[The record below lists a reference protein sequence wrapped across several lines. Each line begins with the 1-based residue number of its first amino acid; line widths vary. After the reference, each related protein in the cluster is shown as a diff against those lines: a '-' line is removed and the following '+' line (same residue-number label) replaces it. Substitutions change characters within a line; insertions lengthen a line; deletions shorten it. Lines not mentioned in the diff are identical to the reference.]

1 MSSPIS
7 LHAPATAAKRLT
19 IVGAALL
26 GTISLAARPA
36 VVAVA
41 AGGSRATDGSTS
53 VKGSGPP
60 ARADWRD
67 SIRLLNEQHFK
78 HTAWGTAHSVRDY
91 DVSKWIAATDHLTY
105 DDDVLF
111 AASYLHDIAGFP
123 PWEKQGVDHQD
134 RGAELMDSVLTG
146 FGFPAEKIEKVKAA
160 IRTHMPE
167 RAPGAAVESQLLHD
181 ADGLDWL
188 GAIGIARDMS
198 IVDANGG
205 KPDFA
210 WALHRLRD
218 DAAKVPGALVTK
230 AAKREAERRLA
241 VTRAFLKDL
250 ESETKEP
257 GEI

>member
-1 MSSPIS
+1 MNRRI
-7 LHAPATAAKRLT
+7 ARLT
-19 IVGAALL
+19 V
-26 GTISLAARPA
+26 TV
-36 VVAVA
+36 VVAVML
-41 AGGSRATDGSTS
+41 GGAITRVASGSLVTPRR
-53 VKGSGPP
+53 GSP
-60 ARADWRD
+60 ARAEWRD

-91 DVSKWIAATDHLTY
+91 DVAKWIAATDHLTY

-111 AASYLHDIAGFP
+111 AASYLHDIAGFA

-134 RGAELMDSVLTG
+134 RGAELMDSLLTG
-146 FGFPAEKIEKVKAA
+146 YGFPADKIEKVKAA
-160 IRTHMPE
+160 IRTHMPD

-205 KPDFA
+205 DPGFA
-210 WALHRLRD
+210 WALNRLRD
-218 DAAKVPGALVTK
+218 DSTKVPGLLVTK
-230 AAKREAERRLA
+230 AAKREAQRRKA

-257 GEI
+257 GET

>member
-1 MSSPIS
+1 MNSPV
-7 LHAPATAAKRLT
+7 TRLT
-19 IVGAALL
+19 M
-26 GTISLAARPA
+26 TIAA
-36 VVAVA
+36 VVAL
-41 AGGSRATDGSTS
+41 AGGITGTVNGAPAMERGS
-53 VKGSGPP
+53 PL
-60 ARADWRD
+60 ARAGWRD

-111 AASYLHDIAGFP
+111 AAAYLHDIAGFA
-123 PWEKQGVDHQD
+123 PWEKKGVDHQD

-146 FGFPAEKIEKVKAA
+146 FGFPAEKIEKVKDA
-160 IRTHMPE
+160 IRTHMPD

-198 IVDANGG
+198 IVDVNGG
-205 KPDFA
+205 EPNFG
-210 WALHRLRD
+210 WALNRLRD
-218 DAAKVPGALVTK
+218 DAAKVPALMVTK
-230 AAKREAERRLA
+230 AGKREAERRLA

-250 ESETKEP
+250 ESETKES
-257 GEI
+257 GEL

>member
-1 MSSPIS
+1 MNSP
-7 LHAPATAAKRLT
+7 PTRLT
-19 IVGAALL
+19 LIVAAVFTLAGGIVGAAN
-26 GTISLAARPA
+26 GAATVKR
-36 VVAVA
+36 
-41 AGGSRATDGSTS
+41 ST
-53 VKGSGPP
+53 PP
-60 ARADWRD
+60 APADWRD

-111 AASYLHDIAGFP
+111 AAAYLHDIAGFA

-146 FGFPAEKIEKVKAA
+146 FGFPAEKIDKVKDA
-160 IRTHMPE
+160 IRTHMPD
-167 RAPGAAVESQLLHD
+167 RDPGAAVESRLLHD

-198 IVDANGG
+198 IVDVNGG
-205 KPDFA
+205 KPDFG
-210 WALHRLRD
+210 WALNRLRE
-218 DAAKVPGALVTK
+218 DAAKVPGSLVTK
-230 AAKREAERRLA
+230 AGKREAERRVA

-250 ESETKEP
+250 ESETKES

>member
-1 MSSPIS
+1 MNRRI
-7 LHAPATAAKRLT
+7 ARLT
-19 IVGAALL
+19 V
-26 GTISLAARPA
+26 TV
-36 VVAVA
+36 VVAVML
-41 AGGSRATDGSTS
+41 GGAITRVASGSLVTPRR
-53 VKGSGPP
+53 GSP
-60 ARADWRD
+60 ARAEWRD

-91 DVSKWIAATDHLTY
+91 DVAKWIAATDHLTY

-111 AASYLHDIAGFP
+111 AASYLHDIAGFA

-134 RGAELMDSVLTG
+134 RGAELMDSLLTG
-146 FGFPAEKIEKVKAA
+146 YGFPADKIEKVKAA
-160 IRTHMPE
+160 IRTHMPD

-205 KPDFA
+205 DPGFA
-210 WALHRLRD
+210 WALNRLRED
-218 DAAKVPGALVTK
+218 STKVPGLLVTK
-230 AAKREAERRLA
+230 AAKREAQRRMA

>member
-1 MSSPIS
+1 MNSPI
-7 LHAPATAAKRLT
+7 ARLMVT
-19 IVGAALL
+19 I
-26 GTISLAARPA
+26 
-36 VVAVA
+36 AVA
-41 AGGSRATDGSTS
+41 MALGIATTRAASGSLRA
-53 VKGSGPP
+53 VRRGPP
-60 ARADWRD
+60 AKAEWRD

-91 DVSKWIAATDHLTY
+91 DVAKWIAATDHLSY

-111 AASYLHDIAGFP
+111 AASYLHDIAGFA

-134 RGAELMDSVLTG
+134 RGAELMDSILTNY
-146 FGFPAEKIEKVKAA
+146 GFPADKIEKVKAA
-160 IRTHMPE
+160 IRTHMPD

-205 KPDFA
+205 EPGFS
-210 WALHRLRD
+210 WALNRLRED
-218 DAAKVPGALVTK
+218 STKVPGLLVTK
-230 AAKREAERRLA
+230 AAKREALRRLA

>member
-1 MSSPIS
+1 MHSPV
-7 LHAPATAAKRLT
+7 TRLT
-19 IVGAALL
+19 I
-26 GTISLAARPA
+26 TLAA
-36 VVAVA
+36 VVALAV
-41 AGGSRATDGSTS
+41 GSTGAAN
-53 VKGSGPP
+53 GSTVVERSSRH

-67 SIRLLNEQHFK
+67 SVRLLNEQHFK

-91 DVSKWIAATDHLTY
+91 DVSKWIAATDHLKY

-111 AASYLHDIAGFP
+111 AAAYLHDIAGFP

-146 FGFPAEKIEKVKAA
+146 FGFPSEKIEKVKAA
-160 IRTHMPE
+160 IRTHMPD
-167 RAPGAAVESQLLHD
+167 RAPGAAIESQLLHD

-198 IVDANGG
+198 IVDVNGG
-205 KPDFA
+205 EPNFG
-210 WALHRLRD
+210 WALNRLRE
-218 DAAKVPGALVTK
+218 DAAKVPGSLVTK
-230 AAKREAERRLA
+230 AGRREAERRVA

>member
-1 MSSPIS
+1 MNRRI
-7 LHAPATAAKRLT
+7 ARLT
-19 IVGAALL
+19 V
-26 GTISLAARPA
+26 TV
-36 VVAVA
+36 VVAVML
-41 AGGSRATDGSTS
+41 GGAITRVASGSLVTPRR
-53 VKGSGPP
+53 GSP
-60 ARADWRD
+60 ARAEWRD

-91 DVSKWIAATDHLTY
+91 DVAKWIAATDHLTY

-111 AASYLHDIAGFP
+111 AASYLHDIAGFA

-134 RGAELMDSVLTG
+134 RGAELMDSLLTG
-146 FGFPAEKIEKVKAA
+146 YGFPADKIEKVKAA
-160 IRTHMPE
+160 IRTHMPD

-205 KPDFA
+205 DPGFA
-210 WALHRLRD
+210 WALNRLRD
-218 DAAKVPGALVTK
+218 DSTKVPGLLVTK
-230 AAKREAERRLA
+230 AAKREAQRRMA

>member
-1 MSSPIS
+1 MNRPI
-7 LHAPATAAKRLT
+7 ARFTVT
-19 IVGAALL
+19 IA
-26 GTISLAARPA
+26 
-36 VVAVA
+36 VAVTLGAGITRA
-41 AGGSRATDGSTS
+41 ANGSLVTPRRSL
-53 VKGSGPP
+53 P
-60 ARADWRD
+60 ARAEWRD

-91 DVSKWIAATDHLTY
+91 DVAKWIAATDHLTY

-111 AASYLHDIAGFP
+111 AASYLHDIAGFA

-134 RGAELMDSVLTG
+134 RGAELMDSLLPG
-146 FGFPAEKIEKVKAA
+146 YGFPADKIEKVKAA
-160 IRTHMPE
+160 IRTHMPD

-205 KPDFA
+205 DPGFA
-210 WALHRLRD
+210 WALNRLRED
-218 DAAKVPGALVTK
+218 STKVPGLLVTK
-230 AAKREAERRLA
+230 AAKREAQRRMA

>member
-1 MSSPIS
+1 MNSPITRI
-7 LHAPATAAKRLT
+7 TAT
-19 IVGAALL
+19 IVAFVALAAASTGAARDS
-26 GTISLAARPA
+26 I
-36 VVAVA
+36 
-41 AGGSRATDGSTS
+41 AGA
-53 VKGSGPP
+53 GSGPP

-67 SIRLLNEQHFK
+67 SVRLLNEQHFK

-91 DVSKWIAATDHLTY
+91 DVSKWIAATDRLTY

-111 AASYLHDIAGFP
+111 AAAYLHDIAGFA
-123 PWEKQGVDHQD
+123 PWEKKGVDHQD

-146 FGFPAEKIEKVKAA
+146 FGFPAEKIEKVKNA
-160 IRTHMPE
+160 IRTHMPD

-205 KPDFA
+205 EPGFG
-210 WALHRLRD
+210 WALNRLRE
-218 DAAKVPGALVTK
+218 DAAKVPGSLVTK
-230 AAKREAERRLA
+230 AGRREAERRVA

-257 GEI
+257 GEL

>member
-1 MSSPIS
+1 MNRSI
-7 LHAPATAAKRLT
+7 ARLT
-19 IVGAALL
+19 V
-26 GTISLAARPA
+26 T
-36 VVAVA
+36 VAVA
-41 AGGSRATDGSTS
+41 VTLGAGITPAASGSLVTPRRES
-53 VKGSGPP
+53 P
-60 ARADWRD
+60 ARAEWRD

-91 DVSKWIAATDHLTY
+91 DLAKWIAATDHLTY

-111 AASYLHDIAGFP
+111 AAAYLHDIAGFA

-134 RGAELMDSVLTG
+134 RGAELMDSLLTG
-146 FGFPAEKIEKVKAA
+146 YGFPADKIEKVKAA
-160 IRTHMPE
+160 IRTHMPD
-167 RAPGAAVESQLLHD
+167 RAPGAAVESRLLHD

-205 KPDFA
+205 EPGFA
-210 WALHRLRD
+210 WALNRLRED
-218 DAAKVPGALVTK
+218 STKVPGLLVTK
-230 AAKREAERRLA
+230 AAKREAQRRMA

>member
-1 MSSPIS
+1 MNRRI
-7 LHAPATAAKRLT
+7 ARLT
-19 IVGAALL
+19 V
-26 GTISLAARPA
+26 TV
-36 VVAVA
+36 VVAVML
-41 AGGSRATDGSTS
+41 GGAIARVASGSLVTPRR
-53 VKGSGPP
+53 GSP
-60 ARADWRD
+60 ARAEWRD

-91 DVSKWIAATDHLTY
+91 DVAKWIAATDHLTY

-111 AASYLHDIAGFP
+111 AASYLHDIAGFA

-134 RGAELMDSVLTG
+134 RGAELMDSLLTG
-146 FGFPAEKIEKVKAA
+146 YGFPADKIEKVKAA
-160 IRTHMPE
+160 IRTHMPN

-205 KPDFA
+205 DPGFA
-210 WALHRLRD
+210 WALNRLRED
-218 DAAKVPGALVTK
+218 STKVPGLLVTK
-230 AAKREAERRLA
+230 AAKREARRRMA

>member
-1 MSSPIS
+1 MNSPVTRVAAIVAALAALAGGTTRAANGS
-7 LHAPATAAKRLT
+7 TAAERSSRT
-19 IVGAALL
+19 
-26 GTISLAARPA
+26 ARE
-36 VVAVA
+36 
-41 AGGSRATDGSTS
+41 G
-53 VKGSGPP
+53 
-60 ARADWRD
+60 WRD
-67 SIRLLNEQHFK
+67 SIRALNEQHFK

-91 DVSKWIAATDHLTY
+91 DVAKWIAASDHLAY

-111 AASYLHDIAGFP
+111 AAAYLHDIAGFA

-160 IRTHMPE
+160 IRTHMPD

-198 IVDANGG
+198 IVDVNGG
-205 KPDFA
+205 EPDFG
-210 WALHRLRD
+210 WALHRLRE
-218 DAAKVPGALVTK
+218 DAAKVPGSLVTRTG
-230 AAKREAERRLA
+230 KREAERRVA

-250 ESETKEP
+250 ESETKES

>member
-1 MSSPIS
+1 MNMNSPVTRVT
-7 LHAPATAAKRLT
+7 LTVAAIAALAGGIT
-19 IVGAALL
+19 GAANGSAATERS
-26 GTISLAARPA
+26 GT
-36 VVAVA
+36 
-41 AGGSRATDGSTS
+41 
-53 VKGSGPP
+53 P
-60 ARADWRD
+60 AREGWRD
-67 SIRLLNEQHFK
+67 SVRLLNEQHFK

-91 DVSKWIAATDHLTY
+91 DVSKWIAATDHLAY

-111 AASYLHDIAGFP
+111 AAAYLHDIAGFV

-160 IRTHMPE
+160 IRTHMPD
-167 RAPGAAVESQLLHD
+167 RDPGAAVESRLLHD

-198 IVDANGG
+198 IVDVNGG
-205 KPDFA
+205 KPDFG
-210 WALHRLRD
+210 WALNRLRE
-218 DAAKVPGALVTK
+218 DAAKVPGSLVTR
-230 AAKREAERRLA
+230 AGKREAERRVA

-250 ESETKEP
+250 ETETRES

>member
-1 MSSPIS
+1 MSIAAVVVLVGGITGAARGS
-7 LHAPATAAKRLT
+7 PATER
-19 IVGAALL
+19 
-26 GTISLAARPA
+26 S
-36 VVAVA
+36 
-41 AGGSRATDGSTS
+41 S
-53 VKGSGPP
+53 PP

-67 SIRLLNEQHFK
+67 SIRLLNEQQFK

-91 DVSKWIAATDHLTY
+91 DVSKWIAATDHLSY

-111 AASYLHDIAGFP
+111 AAAYLHDIAGFA

-134 RGAELMDSVLTG
+134 RGAELMDSVLTN
-146 FGFPAEKIEKVKAA
+146 FGFPAEKIEKVKDA
-160 IRTHMPE
+160 IRTHMPD
-167 RAPGAAVESQLLHD
+167 RAPGAAIESRLLHD

-205 KPDFA
+205 EPNFG
-210 WALHRLRD
+210 WALNRLRE
-218 DAAKVPGALVTK
+218 DAAKVPTSLVTR
-230 AAKREAERRLA
+230 AGKREAERRLA

-250 ESETKEP
+250 ESETKES

>member
-1 MSSPIS
+1 MTHVSS
-7 LHAPATAAKRLT
+7 ATRLT
-19 IVGAALL
+19 ITIAAVTLLAAGIMGAAN
-26 GTISLAARPA
+26 
-36 VVAVA
+36 
-41 AGGSRATDGSTS
+41 GSRGM
-53 VKGSGPP
+53 VRSGTP

-91 DVSKWIAATDHLTY
+91 DVSKWIAASDHLAY

-111 AASYLHDIAGFP
+111 AAAYLHDIAGFA
-123 PWEKQGVDHQD
+123 PWEKKGVDHQD

-146 FGFPAEKIEKVKAA
+146 FGFPAEKIEKVKNA
-160 IRTHMPE
+160 IRTHMPD

-205 KPDFA
+205 EPGFG
-210 WALHRLRD
+210 WALNRLRE
-218 DAAKVPGALVTK
+218 DAAKVPGSLVTK
-230 AAKREAERRLA
+230 AGRREAERRVA

>member
-1 MSSPIS
+1 MTSP
-7 LHAPATAAKRLT
+7 TARLT
-19 IVGAALL
+19 VAL
-26 GTISLAARPA
+26 AA
-36 VVAVA
+36 VVALA
-41 AGGSRATDGSTS
+41 AGLAREANGSTS
-53 VKGSGPP
+53 RERSSPP

-78 HTAWGTAHSVRDY
+78 HTAWGTSHSVRDY
-91 DVSKWIAATDHLTY
+91 YVSKWIAATDHLTY

-111 AASYLHDIAGFP
+111 AAAYLHDIAGFP

-134 RGAELMDSVLTG
+134 RGAELMDSILTG

-160 IRTHMPE
+160 IRTHMPD

-205 KPDFA
+205 KPDYG
-210 WALHRLRD
+210 WALNRLRED
-218 DAAKVPGALVTK
+218 SAKVPGLLVTK
-230 AAKREAERRLA
+230 AAKREAQRRLA

>member
-1 MSSPIS
+1 MNSPI
-7 LHAPATAAKRLT
+7 TRLT
-19 IVGAALL
+19 VALAVAV
-26 GTISLAARPA
+26 TLAAAITRVASGSIVKERSGFPA
-36 VVAVA
+36 KAE
-41 AGGSRATDGSTS
+41 
-53 VKGSGPP
+53 
-60 ARADWRD
+60 WRD

-78 HTAWGTAHSVRDY
+78 HTAWGTSHSVRDY
-91 DVSKWIAATDHLTY
+91 DVGKWIAATDHLTY

-111 AASYLHDIAGFP
+111 AASYLHDIAGFA

-160 IRTHMPE
+160 IRTHMPD
-167 RAPGAAVESQLLHD
+167 RAPGAAIESQLLHD

-205 KPDFA
+205 EPGFS
-210 WALHRLRD
+210 WALNRLRED
-218 DAAKVPGALVTK
+218 SAKVPGLLVTK
-230 AAKREAERRLA
+230 AAKREAQRRLA

>member
-1 MSSPIS
+1 MNSP
-7 LHAPATAAKRLT
+7 PTRLT
-19 IVGAALL
+19 LIVAAVFTLAGGIVGAAN
-26 GTISLAARPA
+26 GAATVKRSTLPA
-36 VVAVA
+36 
-41 AGGSRATDGSTS
+41 
-53 VKGSGPP
+53 P
-60 ARADWRD
+60 ADWRD

-111 AASYLHDIAGFP
+111 AAAYLHDIAGFA

-146 FGFPAEKIEKVKAA
+146 FGFPAEKIDKVKDA
-160 IRTHMPE
+160 IRTHMPD
-167 RAPGAAVESQLLHD
+167 RDPGAAVESRLLHD

-198 IVDANGG
+198 IVDVNGG
-205 KPDFA
+205 KPDFG
-210 WALHRLRD
+210 WALNRLRE
-218 DAAKVPGALVTK
+218 DAAKVPGSLVTK
-230 AAKREAERRLA
+230 AGKREAERRVA

-250 ESETKEP
+250 ESETKES
-257 GEI
+257 GEL

>member
-1 MSSPIS
+1 MNSPS
-7 LHAPATAAKRLT
+7 TRLT
-19 IVGAALL
+19 I
-26 GTISLAARPA
+26 TLAA
-36 VVAVA
+36 VVALA
-41 AGGSRATDGSTS
+41 AGITGAAYGSTVIARS
-53 VKGSGPP
+53 SPS

-91 DVSKWIAATDHLTY
+91 DVSKWIAATDHLKY

-111 AASYLHDIAGFP
+111 AAAYLHDIAGFP

-146 FGFPAEKIEKVKAA
+146 FGFPAEKIEKVKDA
-160 IRTHMPE
+160 IRTHMPD
-167 RAPGAAVESQLLHD
+167 RAPGAAIESQLLHD

-188 GAIGIARDMS
+188 GGIGIARDMS

-205 KPDFA
+205 EPNFG
-210 WALHRLRD
+210 WALNRLRE
-218 DAAKVPGALVTK
+218 DAAKVPGSLVTK
-230 AAKREAERRLA
+230 AGKREAERRVA

>member
-1 MSSPIS
+1 MNDSTARLTVAIAAALALAAGNAREAGGATSRERSSP
-7 LHAPATAAKRLT
+7 PAH
-19 IVGAALL
+19 
-26 GTISLAARPA
+26 
-36 VVAVA
+36 
-41 AGGSRATDGSTS
+41 
-53 VKGSGPP
+53 
-60 ARADWRD
+60 ADWRD

-91 DVSKWIAATDHLTY
+91 DVGKWIAATDHLTY

-111 AASYLHDIAGFP
+111 AAAYLHDIAGFT

-134 RGAELMDSVLTG
+134 RGAELMDSVLAG
-146 FGFPAEKIEKVKAA
+146 FGFPAEKIGKVKDA
-160 IRTHMPE
+160 IRTHMPD

-205 KPDFA
+205 KPDFG
-210 WALHRLRD
+210 WALNRLRE
-218 DAAKVPGALVTK
+218 DAAKVPGSLVTK
-230 AAKREAERRLA
+230 AAKREGERRLA

>member
-1 MSSPIS
+1 MLP
-7 LHAPATAAKRLT
+7 LFQATMKSAITRLT
-19 IVGAALL
+19 MTMAAIVALAAGLTGAAN
-26 GTISLAARPA
+26 GSPAGAR
-36 VVAVA
+36 
-41 AGGSRATDGSTS
+41 GG
-53 VKGSGPP
+53 PL

-91 DVSKWIAATDHLTY
+91 DVGKWIAATDHLTY

-111 AASYLHDIAGFP
+111 AAAYLHDIAGFA

-146 FGFPAEKIEKVKAA
+146 FGFPAQKIEKVKDA
-160 IRTHMPE
+160 IRTHMPD
-167 RAPGAAVESQLLHD
+167 RAPGAEVESRLLHD

-198 IVDANGG
+198 IVDVNGG
-205 KPDFA
+205 EPDFG
-210 WALHRLRD
+210 WALNRLRD
-218 DAAKVPGALVTK
+218 DAAKVPGSMVTR
-230 AAKREAERRLA
+230 AGKREAERRVA

-250 ESETKEP
+250 ESETKES

>member
-1 MSSPIS
+1 MSS
-7 LHAPATAAKRLT
+7 LLRAKMNSPPTRLT
-19 IVGAALL
+19 LTIAAVFTLAGGIVGAAN
-26 GTISLAARPA
+26 GAITPER
-36 VVAVA
+36 
-41 AGGSRATDGSTS
+41 STPS
-53 VKGSGPP
+53 

-111 AASYLHDIAGFP
+111 AAAYLHDIAGFV

-146 FGFPAEKIEKVKAA
+146 FGFPAEKIEKVKDA
-160 IRTHMPE
+160 IRTHMPD
-167 RAPGAAVESQLLHD
+167 RDPGAAVESRLLHD

-198 IVDANGG
+198 IVDVNGG

-218 DAAKVPGALVTK
+218 DAAKVPGSLVTR
-230 AAKREAERRLA
+230 AGKREAERRVA

-250 ESETKEP
+250 ESETKES